1 MEIWDVYDIDRFKTG
16 KTVFRGNKMEP
27 GEYHL
32 VVGAAVFNSEGKL
45 LIQKRSAE
53 KDDRANLWD
62 ITVGGAGIQ
71 GENSRDALE
80 REIREELGIILDMTG
95 KRPALTLNFS
105 PGFYD
110 FYIIRE
116 DIDINKLTFQKEEVC
131 DAKYATEDEVLE
143 LLKKE
148 EFSPNFLHFIGLL
161 FEIKDVIAVGGVLR
175 GYIGFD
181 ENI

>member
-1 MEIWDVYDIDRFKTG
+1 MEIWDVYDIDRIKTG
-16 KTVFRGNKMEP
+16 KTVCRGDTMAP

-53 KDDRANLWD
+53 KDDRPNLWD
-62 ITVGGAGIQ
+62 ITVGGSGIQ
-71 GENSRDALE
+71 GENSRTAIE
-80 REIREELGIILDMTG
+80 REIREELGIIIDMTG

-116 DIDINKLTFQKEEVC
+116 DIDLAKLAFQKEEVC
-131 DAKYATEDEVLE
+131 DAKYATEEEVLE
-143 LLKKE
+143 LLRNE
-148 EFSPNFLHFIGLL
+148 EFSPNFLNFIGLL
-161 FEIKDVIAVGGVLR
+161 FEIKDVIAVNGVLR
-175 GYIGFD
+175 GYVGCD